1 MASLRSGRGAALIAA
16 LPTGTVPVALGLLVA
31 GISAYAFQIL
41 AFRVLGA
48 SSYAA
53 LNGLWVTAFVLAPG
67 LFLPLEQEVARAVA
81 HRHSQGQGMRPLI
94 KKASLLGAVLIVA
107 VVVVVVVLRAP
118 IEERLLRGSDELF
131 GALIAVLIGFALES
145 LARGTLSGNGRF
157 GRYGLVV
164 GVDGLSRVALAGV
177 IAAVSVGTLG
187 WFGIAFAAAP
197 FIATIAGLAGA
208 RGLIEPGPPAA
219 MSELSTAI
227 GWLLLGSVFCQALGY
242 SAYIGASL
250 IATPAQDAELGGFVA
265 GLFVARVPLLLFQA
279 VQAALLP
286 KLARMLGQGQV
297 AEFRAGLLRLCSVL
311 VVLSIVCVAV
321 ALTIGP
327 WLGRLLFGEKFEL
340 NAGGL
345 AMLTAGCCLIVLAL
359 TLAQALIALQ
369 RYAVTGLAWVF
380 GLAVFT
386 VVFLLPDGDAFF
398 RSEVAFLAGAAA
410 AVAWMGV
417 TAVRSL
423 QSVDGAPVVSGD

>member
-1 MASLRSGRGAALIAA
+1 
-16 LPTGTVPVALGLLVA
+16 
-31 GISAYAFQIL
+31 
-41 AFRVLGA
+41 
-48 SSYAA
+48 
-53 LNGLWVTAFVLAPG
+53 
-67 LFLPLEQEVARAVA
+67 
-81 HRHSQGQGMRPLI
+81 
-94 KKASLLGAVLIVA
+94 
-107 VVVVVVVLRAP
+107 
-118 IEERLLRGSDELF
+118 
-131 GALIAVLIGFALES
+131 
-145 LARGTLSGNGRF
+145 
-157 GRYGLVV
+157 
-164 GVDGLSRVALAGV
+164 V

-208 RGLIEPGPPAA
+208 RGLIESGPPAA

-286 KLARMLGQGQV
+286 KLARMLGRGQV
-297 AEFRAGLLRLCSVL
+297 VEFRAGLLRLCSAVI
-311 VVLSIVCVAV
+311 VLSIIGVLV

-327 WLGRLLFGEKFEL
+327 WLGRLLFGEKFDL
-340 NAGGL
+340 DAGGL
-345 AMLTAGCCLIVLAL
+345 AMLTAGCCMIVLAL
-359 TLAQALIALQ
+359 MLAQALIALQ

-380 GLAVFT
+380 GLAVFI

-398 RSEVAFLAGAAA
+398 RSEVAVLAGAAA
-410 AVAWMGV
+410 AGAWMGV

-423 QSVDGAPVVSGD
+423 RPANEPQAVPLA